1 MIGKGPSEK
10 VVLGRIGLRFDTNEG
25 NLMKSLLWFAVI
37 AVLIAIVIGAL
48 KGKGGSV
55 KEEKGEKDIRAKR
68 PLTQREQSMFL
79 RLSATF
85 PEHVVLSQ
93 VAFSALITSRQPATR
108 NGFNRKMADF
118 VLCSKAFDVLA
129 VIELDDASHKNR
141 EREDADRDQWL
152 TKAGYRVERYLQ
164 IPDEAKL
171 LADFMPVGRT
181 QSVLPDMKA
190 TRM

>member
-1 MIGKGPSEK
+1 
-10 VVLGRIGLRFDTNEG
+10 
-25 NLMKSLLWFAVI
+25 MKSLLWFAVI
-37 AVLIAIVIGAL
+37 AVLIGIVIGAL
-48 KGKGGSV
+48 KGKTSFV
-55 KEEKGEKDIRAKR
+55 KKERDDKDIRAKR
-68 PLTQREQSMFL
+68 PLTEREQSMFL
-79 RLSATF
+79 RLSSAF
-85 PEHVVLSQ
+85 PDCVVLSQ

-171 LADFMPVGRT
+171 LADFMPVVRT
-181 QSVLPDMKA
+181 QSVLSDMKA
-190 TRM
+190 ARM